1 MDLKRS
7 SSYIHVDHTL
17 GQEGSLTVIT
27 AFQPVNN
34 LCSKV
39 QLNLLC
45 NVFALSFSQAALAHT
60 SILTWLTEGRW
71 SHSIYLVWLHQ
82 CCCYF
87 VLMQCVF
94 CYPSSLFSAWSP
106 SVIQFL
112 LVAGS
117 LTGGWGPDSWLGQAA
132 LARGLCCQLCIQA
145 PWLFTLTLQRE
156 TLPVWPAKMW
166 GSRLFFS
173 LLALAGLTS
182 ALIIILL
189 LLWGVSFF
197 WWLMAKTTVMTRVS
211 SSPLQGKGQ
220 KVDPFP
226 GAEVTLWACRVEQ
239 VTG

>member
-94 CYPSSLFSAWSP
+94 VTLLPYSL
-106 SVIQFL
+106 L
-112 LVAGS
+112 
-117 LTGGWGPDSWLGQAA
+117 D
-132 LARGLCCQLCIQA
+132 
-145 PWLFTLTLQRE
+145 
-156 TLPVWPAKMW
+156 LPVW
-166 GSRLFFS
+166 SS
-173 LLALAGLTS
+173 S
-182 ALIIILL
+182 C
-189 LLWGVSFF
+189 
-197 WWLMAKTTVMTRVS
+197 WWLGAWQVAGALTAGWGRQLWQGACAASFASRHHGFLLSLFREKPFLSDQLKCEEVDCF
-211 SSPLQGKGQ
+211 SP
-220 KVDPFP
+220 
-226 GAEVTLWACRVEQ
+226 C
-239 VTG
+239 